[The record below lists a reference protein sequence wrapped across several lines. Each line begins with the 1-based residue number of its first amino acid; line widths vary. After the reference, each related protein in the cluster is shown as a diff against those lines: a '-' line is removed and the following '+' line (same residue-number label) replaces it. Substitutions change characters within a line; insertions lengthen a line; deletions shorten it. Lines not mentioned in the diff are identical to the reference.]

1 MKAFCWGPPRE
12 SKNLTPCRSLE
23 SDGQYKGS
31 CVNKI
36 MIVLAQR
43 GWQAFSG
50 LLTLYFVT
58 KYLGPEEQGYYYT
71 VSTLIGFLLALDLGL
86 TNILVPFAAKY
97 APAGGQDGEAFY
109 GIGGYAARWFQRTG
123 LLMLVFIPV
132 GMFFL
137 GFHEDQLADKDLDII
152 WALVVLASVA
162 NYIVSPYVLLLEGS
176 GKVKEV
182 YRNRL
187 NQGVLSAVL
196 MWLVLVFGGGVLA
209 IVVPPL
215 VGFLYTSA
223 WLSIAHPTLLKQ
235 VSKSPQV
242 RQNWSK
248 KVWPLQWRTGTNVFS
263 GYLLVFL
270 YTPMAFLLF
279 GPKEAGQLGLT
290 MTCMNT
296 VFVLSISGLV
306 GKFPRLTQLLYESK
320 AREALSLY
328 RAEMRKATAMYMVAS
343 AGLIIFLMLFQ
354 GDAIASRFLSL
365 GQTICIVIAMFFYMR
380 ASAHG
385 YLMRA
390 HLVDYSLKF
399 NLLSVA
405 CVFIMGTS
413 ASYWFGLWGILLAM
427 LVVFAGLLAP
437 SMSRIVEKLE

>member
-1 MKAFCWGPPRE
+1 
-12 SKNLTPCRSLE
+12 
-23 SDGQYKGS
+23 
-31 CVNKI
+31 

-71 VSTLIGFLLALDLGL
+71 VSTLIGIQLALDLGL

-97 APAGGQDGEAFY
+97 APDGARDEEAFY
-109 GIGGYAARWFQRTG
+109 GIGGYSVRWFRRTG

-137 GFHEDQLADKDLDII
+137 DFHADQLADKHLEMI
-152 WALVVLASVA
+152 WALVVLASMA
-162 NYIVSPYVLLLEGS
+162 NYIISPYVLLLEGS
-176 GKVKEV
+176 GKVQEV

-187 NQGVLSAVL
+187 NQGVISAVL
-196 MWLVLVFGGGVLA
+196 MWFVLAFGGGMLVM
-209 IVVPPL
+209 VVPPL
-215 VGFLYTSA
+215 VGFLYTAA
-223 WLSIAHPTLLKQ
+223 WLSLVHPTLLKQ
-235 VSKSPQV
+235 VTKSSQE
-242 RQNWSK
+242 QQSWAN
-248 KVWPLQWRTGTNVFS
+248 KVWPLQWRTGANVFS

-306 GKFPRLTQLLYESK
+306 GKFPRLTQLLSASK
-320 AREALSLY
+320 GGEALSLY
-328 RAEMRKATAMYMVAS
+328 RAETRKATVMYIVAS
-343 AGLIIFLMLFQ
+343 AGLIVFLMLFQ
-354 GDAIASRFLSL
+354 GDAIALRFMSL
-365 GQTICIVIAMFFYMR
+365 GQTICVVIAMFFYMQ

-390 HLVDYSLKF
+390 YLVDYALKF
-399 NLLSVA
+399 NLLSLA
-405 CVFIMGTS
+405 CVSIVGTL
-413 ASYWFGLWGILLAM
+413 ASYWLGLWGILLAM

-437 SMSRIVEKLE
+437 SMSRIVKKLE